1 MRRGVRVGGLGERVS
16 SGIPVEEEKG
26 PEKGE
31 AGGVGTIEVGDGPA
45 AIGTAISTREGWLGY
60 GGVFCIEK
68 GREGGRARRA
78 G

>member
-1 MRRGVRVGGLGERVS
+1 MGARDGGGRAKAEGGSCEKVRGF
-16 SGIPVEEEKG
+16 
-26 PEKGE
+26 
-31 AGGVGTIEVGDGPA
+31 
-45 AIGTAISTREGWLGY
+45 Y